1 MNKTIKKILWVMALI
16 LMPMSFVACSDDD
29 DDDETDN
36 ELIGTWKYTVTSDE
50 DDEDQETG
58 YFTFKSDG
66 SLTWD
71 DGEEVSSNCHYT
83 LSGTTL
89 KMVFNDDDY
98 TLGTIAIDGTT
109 AVYTYS
115 WYDVDGEWGGEDVE
129 VMTLQ
134 KQ

>member
-1 MNKTIKKILWVMALI
+1 
-16 LMPMSFVACSDDD
+16 MPMSFVACSDDD

-36 ELIGTWKYTVTSDE
+36 ELIGTWKYTVTSD
-50 DDEDQETG
+50 DDDDQETG
-58 YFTFKSDG
+58 YFTFKSNG

-71 DGEEVSSNCHYT
+71 DGEEVSSNCYYT
-83 LSGTTL
+83 LNGTTL

-98 TLGTIAIDGTT
+98 TLGTIVIDGTS